1 MIQHIGVDACL
12 NPEKFDVLL
21 GLFWC
26 FYECYIPNELKLGPR
41 YTRNLYIYIVDIC
54 NHCTAYL
61 LFLIRLFLE
70 AIVTKINNFTRVG
83 NVTGLLVSCW
93 YSYSIILML

>member
-1 MIQHIGVDACL
+1 MS
-12 NPEKFDVLL
+12 F
-21 GLFWC
+21 
-26 FYECYIPNELKLGPR
+26 KLGPR
-41 YTRNLYIYIVDIC
+41 YTRNLYIYCRYMQSLYGIPPV
-54 NHCTAYL
+54 
-61 LFLIRLFLE
+61 LIRLFLE